1 MAELSPIQRY
11 TRARAL
17 PPSTAHDPLVGMRTT
32 VSPPI
37 SHTQQ
42 RSHDQYTVRLDAT
55 GALKDIDSL
64 SAYPIPS
71 PTILFVKPEHV
82 ISLTSSILNASRS
95 GSWLSGWG
103 WRHKIAHATEGF
115 ITKESLWDR
124 LVFDAARVKVL
135 GEGAGTLR
143 ALIATGGKFPC
154 YKSCCGVHLI
164 RSTLGYTPAETLT
177 PTRIAFSIPYINA
190 VSSDLVCGPLFAS
203 YPHDLQIHPVPE
215 GGEFENIAH
224 VGAPT
229 VSMEAKLV
237 GVDDSAVEE
246 GKDPIGEVYV
256 RGPPAG
262 TLLGEENR
270 NGENWLSTG
279 YRGKVQPNGCFKVV
293 PHNK

>member
-1 MAELSPIQRY
+1 M
-11 TRARAL
+11 
-17 PPSTAHDPLVGMRTT
+17 
-32 VSPPI
+32 
-37 SHTQQ
+37 
-42 RSHDQYTVRLDAT
+42 
-55 GALKDIDSL
+55 
-64 SAYPIPS
+64 
-71 PTILFVKPEHV
+71 

-103 WRHKIAHATEGF
+103 WRHKLAHATEGF

-154 YKSCCGVHLI
+154 YKSRCGVHIL

-215 GGEFENIAH
+215 DGKFENIAH
-224 VGAPT
+224 AGAPT
-229 VSMEAKLV
+229 VSMEVKLI
-237 GVDDSAVEE
+237 GVDDGAVEE
-246 GKDPIGEVYV
+246 GKDPVGEVYV

-262 TLLGEENR
+262 TLVGEKNQD
-270 NGENWLSTG
+270 GEDWLSTG